1 MEEEKKVSDESIVEE
16 AKGETPEETT
26 TEEGTETQETK
37 ETKAKN
43 QLGQGWKGY
52 STDQG

>member
-26 TEEGTETQETK
+26 MEEGTE
-37 ETKAKN
+37 AKKQKKQRRKRKRSLQPLLKLN
-43 QLGQGWKGY
+43 
-52 STDQG
+52 

>member
-26 TEEGTETQETK
+26 TEEGTETQRNKRNQDEK
-37 ETKAKN
+37 EKEVC
-43 QLGQGWKGY
+43 
-52 STDQG
+52 SRS